1 MKRKFVY
8 IGALA
13 ALSALALVASC
24 STQRKLAAIK
34 SGDPA
39 ASLVLGK
46 DVYVPEVKQAKTMRD
61 TLRIKDDDG
70 RELLLMK
77 AIRDDVTG
85 DMVATETL
93 DAARVT
99 ARFRNIAERH
109 GKLDLAFSIIV
120 PAKMQDSK
128 WQLRFY
134 PDMYILGDV
143 ERLDPVLITGN
154 AYDKARFKGYQQYNR
169 LLARIVSDPTRF
181 VNVRALEIFL
191 KRNIPQVYAFKTDS
205 TYVSDERFYS
215 IYGVS
220 EQEAVE
226 HYTRKI
232 SRSINDRR
240 KRKLDEIYNK
250 YVKVFTDNIRLDT
263 VMVGKNG
270 DFIYNYVQT
279 ISTRPRL
286 RKVDITLSGEIYEA
300 GDKIY
305 DIPESAPLT
314 FYISSVSGL
323 ADQTE
328 HYVEK
333 IIERN
338 ADASTTSR
346 IDFRLGKSDIDLSL
360 GDNRREL
367 GRIRIRRVLASLLQ
381 NDTFLLDSIIVT
393 ASASPDGRESV
404 NWRLSRSRSESISR
418 YLDDQI
424 RVLRDSM
431 DRENGLMFDEAGRR
445 IRTNHVRIP
454 FISRYKGENWDRL
467 DFLVDEDSYL
477 TDGDKSRYELLR
489 RVPDLDSR
497 DALLGRERFYPYLRD
512 YLYPRL
518 RTVAFNFHM
527 HRKDMVKDTIH
538 TTVLDT
544 TYMRGV
550 RALTNMDYDAAL
562 YYLKSY
568 NDYNTAITYMGLDR
582 NHSALEIL
590 SHLKPTASVNYLM
603 AIVYSRLGDEQE
615 AVQHYLLACRQDS
628 SFVHRGNLDPEI
640 AHLIKAYR
648 LSDELSE
655 DVSRIP

>member
-1 MKRKFVY
+1 MKRKFVF

-13 ALSALALVASC
+13 AVSALALVASC
-24 STQRKLAAIK
+24 SSQRKLAAIRNGNP
-34 SGDPA
+34 S

-46 DVYVPEVKQAKTMRD
+46 DVYVPEVKQAQTMRD

-77 AIRDDVTG
+77 AIKDETTG
-85 DMVATETL
+85 AMVATETL

-169 LLARIVSDPTRF
+169 LLSRIVSDPTRF

-205 TYVSDERFYS
+205 SYVSDERFYS

-232 SRSINDRR
+232 SRSLNDRR
-240 KRKLDEIYNK
+240 KRKLDEIYRK

-314 FYISSVSGL
+314 FYISSVAGL
-323 ADQTE
+323 ADERE

-346 IDFRLGKSDIDLSL
+346 VDFRLGKSDIDLSL

-367 GRIRIRRVLASLLQ
+367 GRIRRVLASLLD
-381 NDTFLLDSIIVT
+381 NETFLLDSIIVT

-424 RVLRDSM
+424 RILRDSL
-431 DRENGLMFDEAGRR
+431 DRENGLQFDEAGRR

-454 FISRYKGENWDRL
+454 FLSRYKGENWDRL
-467 DFLVDEDSYL
+467 DFLVDEDDYL
-477 TDGDKSRYELLR
+477 TEGDKSRYELLR

-497 DALLGRERFYPYLRD
+497 DALLARERFYPYLRD

-527 HRKDMVKDTIH
+527 HRKDMIKDTIH

-562 YYLKSY
+562 TYLKPY
-568 NDYNTAITYMGLDR
+568 EDYNTAIAYMGLDR
-582 NHSALEIL
+582 NNSALEIL
-590 SHLKPTASVNYLM
+590 SRLKSTASVNYLR
-603 AIVYSRLGDEQE
+603 AIVYSRLGNEQE
-615 AVQHYLLACRQDS
+615 AVQCYLLACRQDK

-640 AHLIKAYR
+640 SQLIKAYR
-648 LSDELSE
+648 LNDELP
-655 DVSRIP
+655 DYVSPTP

>member
-1 MKRKFVY
+1 MKRKFVF

-24 STQRKLAAIK
+24 SSQRKLAAIK
-34 SGDPA
+34 NGNPS

-46 DVYVPEVKQAKTMRD
+46 DVYVPEVKQAQTMRD

-77 AIRDDVTG
+77 AIKDEATG

-93 DAARVT
+93 DAAKVT

-109 GKLDLAFSIIV
+109 GKLDLACSIIV

-134 PDMYILGDV
+134 PDMYLLGDV

-169 LLARIVSDPTRF
+169 LLSRIVSDPTRF

-205 TYVSDERFYS
+205 SYVSDERFYS

-232 SRSINDRR
+232 SRSLNDRR
-240 KRKLDEIYNK
+240 KRKLDEIYRK

-314 FYISSVSGL
+314 FYISSVAGL
-323 ADQTE
+323 ADETE

-346 IDFRLGKSDIDLSL
+346 VDFRLGKADIDLSL

-367 GRIRIRRVLASLLQ
+367 GRIRRVLAGLLD
-381 NDTFLLDSIIVT
+381 NETFLLDSIIVT

-404 NWRLSRSRSESISR
+404 NWRLSRARSESISR
-418 YLDDQI
+418 YMDDQI
-424 RVLRDSM
+424 RVLRDSL
-431 DRENGLMFDEAGRR
+431 DRENGLQFDEAGRR

-454 FISRYKGENWDRL
+454 FRSRYKGENWDRL
-467 DFLVDEDSYL
+467 DFLVDEDDYL
-477 TDGDKSRYELLR
+477 TAGDKSRYDMLR

-497 DALLGRERFYPYLRD
+497 DALLARERFYPYLRD
-512 YLYPRL
+512 ELYPRL

-527 HRKDMVKDTIH
+527 HRKDMIKDTIH

-550 RALTNMDYDAAL
+550 RALTNMDYEAAL
-562 YYLKSY
+562 AYLQPY
-568 NDYNTAITYMGLDR
+568 ADYNTAIAYMGLDR
-582 NHSALEIL
+582 NHSAQEIL
-590 SHLKPTASVNYLM
+590 SRLKSTASVNYLR
-603 AIVYSRLGDEQE
+603 AIVYSRLGNEQE
-615 AVQHYLLACRQDS
+615 AVQHYLLACRQDK

-640 AHLIKAYR
+640 AQLIKAYR
-648 LSDELSE
+648 LNDELSE
-655 DVSRIP
+655 YAPPKP

>member
-1 MKRKFVY
+1 MKRKFVF

-24 STQRKLAAIK
+24 STQRKLNAIK
-34 SGDPA
+34 NGNPS

-46 DVYVPEVKQAKTMRD
+46 DVYVPEVKQAQTMRD

-77 AIRDDVTG
+77 AIKDEATG

-93 DAARVT
+93 DAAKVT

-134 PDMYILGDV
+134 PNMYLLGDV
-143 ERLDPVLITGN
+143 EQLDPVMITGN

-205 TYVSDERFYS
+205 SYVSDEHFYS

-232 SRSINDRR
+232 ARNANDRR

-250 YVKVFTDNIRLDT
+250 YVKSFTESIRLDT

-286 RKVDITLSGEIYEA
+286 RKVDITLTGAIYEA

-305 DIPESAPLT
+305 DIPESSPLT

-328 HYVEK
+328 HYVQK

-367 GRIRIRRVLASLLQ
+367 GRIRRVLAGLLD
-381 NDTFLLDSIIVT
+381 NETFLLDSIIVT

-424 RVLRDSM
+424 RVLRDSL
-431 DRENGLMFDEAGRR
+431 DRENGLQFDEAGRR
-445 IRTNHVRIP
+445 IRTNNVRIP

-467 DFLVDEDSYL
+467 NDLVDEDSYL
-477 TDGDKSRYELLR
+477 TEGDKSRYEMLC
-489 RVPDLDSR
+489 RVPNLDSR
-497 DALLGRERFYPYLRD
+497 DALLARERFYPYLRD

-538 TTVLDT
+538 TTVLDS

-562 YYLKSY
+562 YYLQPY
-568 NDYNTAITYMGLDR
+568 ADYNTAIAYMGLDR
-582 NHSALEIL
+582 NHSALDIL
-590 SHLKPTASVNYLM
+590 SRQKSTASVNYLM
-603 AIVYSRLGDEQE
+603 AILYARMGDEQE
-615 AVQHYLLACRQDS
+615 AVQRYVLACRQDK

-648 LSDELSE
+648 LNDELTE
-655 DVSRIP
+655 

>member
-1 MKRKFVY
+1 MKPKFLF

-13 ALSALALVASC
+13 AVSALTLVASC
-24 STQRKLAAIK
+24 SSQRKLARIK
-34 SGDPA
+34 NGNPS

-46 DVYVPEVKQAKTMRD
+46 DVYVPEVKQAKVMRD

-93 DAARVT
+93 EAAKVT

-120 PAKMQDSK
+120 PAEMQDSK

-154 AYDKARFKGYQQYNR
+154 AYDKARLRGYQQYNK
-169 LLARIVSDPTRF
+169 LLAKIISDPTRF

-205 TYVSDERFYS
+205 TFVSDEHFYS

-232 SRSINDRR
+232 ARNVNDRR

-333 IIERN
+333 IIERH

-346 IDFRLGKSDIDLSL
+346 IDFRLGKSDIDLDM

-367 GRIRIRRVLASLLQ
+367 GRIRRVLASLLE

-431 DRENGLMFDEAGRR
+431 DRENGLVFDEAGRR

-467 DFLVDEDSYL
+467 DFIVDEDTYL
-477 TDGDKSRYELLR
+477 TEGDKSRYELLR

-497 DALLGRERFYPYLRD
+497 DALLARERFYPYLRD

-518 RTVAFNFHM
+518 RTVAFDFHL

-538 TTVLDT
+538 TTVLDS

-550 RALTNMDYDAAL
+550 RALTNMDYEAAL
-562 YYLKSY
+562 SLLQPYH
-568 NDYNTAITYMGLDR
+568 DYNTAIAYMGLDR
-582 NHSALEIL
+582 NFSALDIL
-590 SHLKPTASVNYLM
+590 SELKPTAQVNYLL
-603 AIVYSRLGDEQE
+603 AIVHSRLGEEQE
-615 AVQHYLLACRQDS
+615 AVEHYIRACRQEPS
-628 SFVHRGNLDPEI
+628 YVHRGNLDPEI
-640 AHLIKAYR
+640 ARLIRAYR
-648 LSDELSE
+648 LND
-655 DVSRIP
+655 DVIESPTP